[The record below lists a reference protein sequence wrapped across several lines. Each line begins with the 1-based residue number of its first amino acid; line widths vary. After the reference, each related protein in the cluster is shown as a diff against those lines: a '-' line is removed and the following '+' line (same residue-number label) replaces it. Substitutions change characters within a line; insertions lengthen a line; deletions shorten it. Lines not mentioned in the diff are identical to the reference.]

1 VTANEHLRNKAPRT
15 NFQDEKFE
23 LLVRLGFFYC
33 LLFSLLGKRLSFFAY
48 VNCPSCPECEGHLIC
63 PIENDLILKQKKWM
77 QTMMKTE
84 SPQDAKSVIQ
94 PQRRYKLLSL
104 IMHIIGLY
112 GLYFL
117 VLDTR

>member
-1 VTANEHLRNKAPRT
+1 
-15 NFQDEKFE
+15 
-23 LLVRLGFFYC
+23 
-33 LLFSLLGKRLSFFAY
+33 
-48 VNCPSCPECEGHLIC
+48 
-63 PIENDLILKQKKWM
+63 M

-94 PQRRYKLLSL
+94 PQRRYKLLYL

-112 GLYFL
+112 SLYFL